1 MGTIQ
6 QVTKWGNSLAVRI
19 PKEVAEQCKIV
30 EGASVQLDL
39 CSDRI
44 EIRKRAYDI
53 TTMVDQITSDN
64 IHGEQDFGTP
74 LGKEPW

>member
-6 QVTKWGNSLAVRI
+6 HVNKWGNSLAVRI
-19 PKEVAEQCKIV
+19 PKAVAEQCTIV
-30 EGASVQLDL
+30 EGASVQLDV

-44 EIRKRAYDI
+44 VIRKCAYDI